1 MIIVGPLR
9 PILERLMAARRSQ
22 DSAAIAGAFRRHVEP
37 QQLLNSVDWP
47 RLVTKLGWP
56 GFRFHDLRG
65 TAISQWTA
73 AGVPLTT
80 VPEMAGHAS
89 ILSTNLYARTADNAL
104 TAARKLVEGKNL
116 GNAVALLDSHP
127 LNSRLLQDWLLTRG
141 FSGADDGN
149 RTRTV
154 SLGM

>member
-65 TAISQWTA
+65 TAISQWNA

-80 VPEMAGHAS
+80 VRQMAGHPS
-89 ILSTNLYARTADNAL
+89 ISTTNLYARTADNAL
-104 TAARKLVEGKNL
+104 TEARKLVEGGIF
-116 GNAVALLDSHP
+116 GNTVPVFDSTP
-127 LNSRLLQDWLLTRG
+127 SPKLASD
-141 FSGADDGN
+141 
-149 RTRTV
+149 
-154 SLGM
+154 